1 MNPALIA
8 LFLTLTL
15 ATADGTESGTESV
28 PEPIVIDVGPSTT
41 NSLTIDIEL
50 PDPCYRIS
58 PKPVNDQERLWTDTF
73 SVSYEDGKLTVQR
86 LDKVVGWTQDLVL
99 TARCHNKYG
108 VPCSSYR
115 VLSSYEKKP
124 KEESRVI
131 QVRFDHL
138 PSEKEMIETC
148 EDKVFGL
155 ALCRN
160 FYIPAE
166 GEVCGTRTID
176 PRVHLIGVGHRGRGT
191 VVYVN
196 CDVRAHC
203 F

>member
-1 MNPALIA
+1 MNAMLVLFAIA
-8 LFLTLTL
+8 L
-15 ATADGTESGTESV
+15 ATAHGTENV
-28 PEPIVIDVGPSTT
+28 PEPITIDIGPSTT
-41 NSLTIDIEL
+41 NTKTIDIAL
-50 PDPCYRIS
+50 PEPCYRIS
-58 PKPVNDQERLWTDTF
+58 PKPENDQERLWTDTF
-73 SVSYEDGKLTVQR
+73 SVTYEHGKLTIQR

-99 TARCHNKYG
+99 TARCHNHHG

-115 VLSSYEKKP
+115 VLSSYISAEKKP
-124 KEESRVI
+124 KEESRLL

-148 EDKVFGL
+148 KDKVFGL

-176 PRVHLIGVGHRGRGT
+176 ARVHLIGVGHRGRGT